1 MWCFGGVTV
10 TGSGGPP
17 GPLQRSGGPLR
28 RLCTPGCRYWPVIPG
43 PEQHPGVQSVPGRA
57 TAPGPGG
64 GDHAAVTR
72 HDKPLQRVTVPD
84 HQDHPGP
91 PRTTRTTPDH
101 QDHPDRGQRDCGGA
115 AVPRIYDASGL
126 LVTCHR
132 PSHAGTL
139 GATITDT
146 ASCVGLTGSR
156 AHASTGAL
164 TSAASS
170 AADRDRASPAVVAD
184 WHVDGCR
191 PVSAAIPSAAASGS
205 VTSPGSW

>member
-91 PRTTRTTPDH
+91 PGPPRTTRT
-101 QDHPDRGQRDCGGA
+101 A
-115 AVPRIYDASGL
+115 ASG
-126 LVTCHR
+126 TAAAPQSRASTTR
-132 PSHAGTL
+132 PASSSP
-139 GATITDT
+139 ATGPAMLAPSGPPSPTQRP
-146 ASCVGLTGSR
+146 ASGSR